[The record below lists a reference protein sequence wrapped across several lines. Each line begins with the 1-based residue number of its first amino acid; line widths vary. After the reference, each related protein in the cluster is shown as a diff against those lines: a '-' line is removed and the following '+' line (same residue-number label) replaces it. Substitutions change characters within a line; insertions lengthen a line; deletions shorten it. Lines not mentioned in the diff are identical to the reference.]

1 MQAYRGLVQILGGAA
16 RACIFR
22 VFFWLAVLVQYWLGG
37 REELSVN
44 IGEEGPVNW
53 GGLPHGISR

>member
-1 MQAYRGLVQILGGAA
+1 MQILGGAA

-22 VFFWLAVLVQYWLGG
+22 GFFWLAVLVQYWLGE

-44 IGEEGPVNW
+44 IGEEGLVNW